1 MAARNF
7 TEILLRK
14 GIVSLDQLSEAERM
28 ARETNKKPADCLIQ
42 LQYATGEEV
51 MRAMAEHNKLE
62 YVDLKEVSIPEN
74 VIELVPESVAR
85 ANTIITM
92 RVTRKYHPPHAGRR
106 RFAGRDHERPDGYR
120 NHR

>member
-1 MAARNF
+1 MASRNF

-28 ARETNKKPADCLIQ
+28 ARETNKKPADCLVQ

-51 MRAMAEHNKLE
+51 MRAMAEHHRLE
-62 YVDLKEVSIPEN
+62 YINLKEISIPEN

-85 ANTIITM
+85 ENNILPM
-92 RVTRKYHPPHAGRR
+92 REDEDSLVVIM
-106 RFAGRDHERPDGYR
+106 
-120 NHR
+120 